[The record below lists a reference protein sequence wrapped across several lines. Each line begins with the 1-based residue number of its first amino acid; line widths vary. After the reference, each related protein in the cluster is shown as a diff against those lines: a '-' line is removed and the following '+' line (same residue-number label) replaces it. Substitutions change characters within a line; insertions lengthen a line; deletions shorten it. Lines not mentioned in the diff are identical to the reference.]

1 MYKTEKLDFAAGS
14 GVPEKRILSPRIPPV
29 TRLAV
34 GSLTVGPLQ
43 ANLPVERAGEV
54 LAYAFDRGINFLDT
68 AQYYRNYEHIREGLK
83 RCRRP
88 EDVVIS
94 SKSYCYDRA
103 GAVSAVEEARKALD
117 RDRIEIF
124 MLHEQESIHTLRG
137 HREALDCLF
146 ELREKGIIG
155 AVGISTHHVAAVE
168 GALIL
173 HEEGT
178 PLDVIHPLF
187 NKAGIGIA
195 DGTAADMEE
204 ALVRLHGVGCG
215 IFGMKALGGGHLYK
229 NAGEAFDFVLSKP
242 FMDSVA
248 VGMQSEAE
256 VDANIAYFSAGRFP
270 DAAAE
275 QLNRQKRQ
283 LRIEEY
289 CEACGNC
296 VKRCPQKA
304 LTIEEIT
311 EDTEENPYD
320 FSGDFAALA
329 DIPANT
335 NRKRAQVDADK
346 CVLCGYCTAVCPLF
360 ALKVY

>member
-14 GVPEKRILSPRIPPV
+14 RVPEKRILSPRIPPV

-94 SKSYCYDRA
+94 SKSYCYDKA
-103 GAVSAVEEARKALD
+103 GAMAAVEEARKALD
-117 RDRIEIF
+117 RDRIDIF

-137 HREALDCLF
+137 HKEALF
-146 ELREKGIIG
+146 TLREKGILG
-155 AVGISTHHVAAVE
+155 AVGISTHHIAGVE

-173 HEEGT
+173 QEEGT
-178 PLDVIHPLF
+178 PLDVLHPLF

-195 DGTAADMEE
+195 DGTVEEMEE
-204 ALVRLHGVGCG
+204 ALTRLHGTGCG

-256 VDANIAYFSAGRFP
+256 VDANIAYFTTGTFP
-270 DAAAE
+270 ESSQE
-275 QLNRQKRQ
+275 QLKRQKRQ

-296 VKRCPQKA
+296 VARCPQKA
-304 LTIEEIT
+304 LTIVEAVEE
-311 EDTEENPYD
+311 EDENPYD
-320 FSGDFAALA
+320 FSGHFAETAE
-329 DIPANT
+329 IPVNK

>member
-14 GVPEKRILSPRIPPV
+14 RVPEKRILSPRIPPV

-43 ANLPVERAGEV
+43 ANLPADRAGEV

-68 AQYYRNYEHIREGLK
+68 AQYYRNYEHIRAGLK
-83 RCRRP
+83 KCRRP

-103 GAVSAVEEARKALD
+103 GAISAVEEARKALD
-117 RDRIEIF
+117 RDRIDIF

-137 HREALDCLF
+137 HKEALDCLF

-155 AVGISTHHVAAVE
+155 AVGISTHHIAAVE
-168 GALIL
+168 GALLL

-178 PLDVIHPLF
+178 PLDVVHPLF

-195 DGTAADMEE
+195 DGTAAEMEN
-204 ALVRLHGVGCG
+204 ALTRLHAVGCG

-242 FMDSVA
+242 FIDSVA

-256 VDANIAYFSAGRFP
+256 VDANIAYFTDGAFP
-270 DAAAE
+270 EASVH
-275 QLNRQKRQ
+275 QLKKQNRQ

-296 VKRCPQKA
+296 VKRCPQNA
-304 LTIEEIT
+304 LVIGEIQNEE
-311 EDTEENPYD
+311 EDNPYD
-320 FSGDFAALA
+320 FSEDFMEMAE
-329 DIPANT
+329 IPSNT
-335 NRKRAQVDADK
+335 IRKRAQVDMDK
-346 CVLCGYCTAVCPLF
+346 CVLCGYCTAVCPVF